1 MVAYSRVS
9 PMRALTASSRAPELP
24 EKRHYGLWQSRGGWD
39 YQYGDLKGRRAD
51 ELGEAQDP
59 AHEQP

>member
-1 MVAYSRVS
+1 
-9 PMRALTASSRAPELP
+9 MRALTASSRAPELP

-59 AHEQP
+59 ANEQP